1 MVRGVELGG
10 VVRELGLRYRE
21 THRLSRGQSRALRA
35 IELCR
40 TPALGGHRDQCPR
53 CGYEHLVWH
62 SCRNRHCPKCQFQ
75 ARERWLAERKNE
87 LLPVPYFHVVF
98 TLPDLFNPLVIT
110 NHRLIYDLLFRATRD
125 TLLTI
130 AADPKHL
137 GARIGFLAVLH
148 TWGQTLSLHPHLH
161 CVVPAGGFSADG
173 SRWVGT
179 RRKRFL
185 LPVRVLSRYFRG
197 RFIVLLREVIRA
209 GKVRLPDSFDHRQLD
224 LLIDQA
230 ARKEWVVYAKRPF
243 GGPAQ
248 VLGYLARYTHR
259 IAISNARLLAFRDG
273 KVTFRWKDYRHG
285 NRPRLMTLEGEEFL
299 RRFLL
304 HVLPDRFVRIR
315 HFVPQCG
322 IANRVRGTHI
332 AKAREILGVAH
343 VAELRSCSNSS
354 DDQLDSPDDVPPPIN
369 RCPQCQ
375 QVTMITVEI
384 LEPSRAPPARGR
396 TS

>member
-1 MVRGVELGG
+1 MSRGVELSGI
-10 VVRELGLRYRE
+10 VRELGPRYRE

-40 TPALGGHRDQCPR
+40 TPALGGHRDRCPK
-53 CGYEHLVWH
+53 CGHEHLIWH
-62 SCRNRHCPKCQFQ
+62 SCRNRHCPKCQFA
-75 ARERWLAERKNE
+75 AREKWLAERKSE

-98 TLPDLFNPLVIT
+98 TLPDILNPLVLT

-148 TWGQTLSLHPHLH
+148 TWGQTLTLHPHLH
-161 CVVPAGGFSADG
+161 CVVPAGGFSPDG
-173 SRWVGT
+173 TRWIRP

-185 LPVRVLSRYFRG
+185 LPVRVLSCYFRG
-197 RFIVLLREVIRA
+197 RFLVLLRDAIRA
-209 GKVRLPDSFDHRQLD
+209 QTLRIPDSLD
-224 LLIDQA
+224 LDQLNTLIDQA

-248 VLGYLARYTHR
+248 VLAYLARYTHR
-259 IAISNARLLAFRDG
+259 IAISNARLLSFHDR

-285 NRPRLMTLEGEEFL
+285 NRPRLMTLTGDEFL

-315 HFVPQCG
+315 HFG
-322 IANRVRGTHI
+322 FFANRVRGASL
-332 AKAREILGVAH
+332 AKARQLLGVPH
-343 VAELRSCSNSS
+343 IPDVPPSSGSDSIDVPDDSS
-354 DDQLDSPDDVPPPIN
+354 DDAPEPTRV
-369 RCPQCQ
+369 CPQCHQ
-375 QVTMITVEI
+375 SMMITIEI
-384 LEPSRAPPARGR
+384 LQPGRPPPQKDRR
-396 TS
+396 S